1 MLRWIH
7 GQLVKFPLTRGPQRR
22 LARRLKQ
29 LLGCPDAYGDLVN
42 VCRKARPAAVLDVG
56 AFEGET
62 VLKFLDELPG
72 VPIHAFEP
80 TPAPAAVLRRR
91 MKPFSNVRVHQC
103 ALADKTGTL
112 TFHLNAAAVTN
123 SLLENAS
130 CDYRPFEEAQA
141 HIGQLEV
148 EALKLDDWAAKFV
161 PEGKLVIKL
170 DVQGAERLVIAG
182 ASNLLAAGR
191 ITAFYSEVCLIP
203 QYEGQATFDQVD
215 DAMRQAGFVL
225 FNIYPCSKDPTG
237 RAAWTDALWVRP
249 DDVLPL

>member
-91 MKPFSNVRVHQC
+91 MKPFSNVSVHQC

-130 CDYRPFEEAQA
+130 CHYRPFEEAQA
-141 HIGQLEV
+141 HRRQLV
-148 EALKLDDWAAKFV
+148 GIDPDQPRKFECPQGTCRGKFRLRNQAQRP
-161 PEGKLVIKL
+161 PEIK
-170 DVQGAERLVIAG
+170 A
-182 ASNLLAAGR
+182 
-191 ITAFYSEVCLIP
+191 
-203 QYEGQATFDQVD
+203 
-215 DAMRQAGFVL
+215 
-225 FNIYPCSKDPTG
+225 
-237 RAAWTDALWVRP
+237 VRP
-249 DDVLPL
+249 IRD